1 MVSEARES
9 LSPLFQDPH
18 LWLACYPGTNCRP
31 SAPPSDAKFSVVFVS
46 ELESRFHECLR
57 GVLGS
62 VGEAFEEMLSPKGF
76 VYNETFWTK
85 SYMQLNMD
93 LMYGL
98 SATSLNPW
106 PGGMKEAEV
115 RALLL
120 DPFLRSCLTSS
131 SALPGPRSP
140 APADDGD
147 DVANKKCNAAF
158 YMEPEVVQ
166 RKGVPGQKPHVDYSM
181 VGYIGDKLVYN
192 IPIKAKKKIELKHT
206 AQLAQ
211 YLTHVS
217 VKLERVG
224 VGLLIDEGCLQL
236 AFSGV
241 SCNVDGAVLQL
252 PFILLS
258 PKVPWRMEKDIK
270 KGVWV
275 GLAMLPLFNI
285 QRIEVDGD
293 VVKSGLG
300 EEVWEVLM
308 GYAQKVVAEA
318 YAPPPLSWDKHYQEY
333 QALKEEMGVL
343 QARLRSQQAY
353 IESLLLQLRGVQK
366 SPSPSSCPLPLK
378 RMKSAL

>member
-9 LSPLFQDPH
+9 LSPLFRDPH
-18 LWLACYPGTNCRP
+18 LWLACYPGTNYRP

-46 ELESRFHECLR
+46 AIESHFHECLR

-62 VGEAFEEMLSPKGF
+62 LGEAFEEMLSPKGF
-76 VYNETFWTK
+76 VYNETFWTT

-106 PGGMKEAEV
+106 PGGMKESEV
-115 RALLL
+115 RALLI

-131 SALPGPRSP
+131 SVLPWLP
-140 APADDGD
+140 APADD
-147 DVANKKCNAAF
+147 VPYKKYNAAF
-158 YMEPEVVQ
+158 YTEPAVVQ
-166 RKGVPGQKPHVDYSM
+166 RKSVPGQKPHVDYCM
-181 VGYIGDKLVYN
+181 VGYIGEELIYN
-192 IPIKAKKKIELKHT
+192 IPIEAKKQIELKHS

-217 VKLERVG
+217 VKLSRVG

-236 AFSGV
+236 AFSGM
-241 SCNVDGAVLQL
+241 SCSVDGAVVQL

-275 GLAMLPLFNI
+275 GLAMLPLFNM

-318 YAPPPLSWDKHYQEY
+318 NAPPPMSWDKQQTHYQEY

-343 QARLRSQQAY
+343 QARLRSQQSY
-353 IESLLLQLRGVQK
+353 IDSMLQK
-366 SPSPSSCPLPLK
+366 SPSPSSSPLPLK
-378 RMKSAL
+378 RKKSTL